1 MSGRRRKL
9 TRLAAAVLF
18 VVPVVVLASPGS
30 SGAVTKTTQAQV
42 QQAKDRLDVLNRQL
56 EVISEDYNA
65 AQVRLGLA
73 QQKLRAART
82 AMVTAQAQANDARS
96 ALAQRAVDAY
106 TNAGSQLNFLL
117 GAQSLADFSD
127 QLEFMGTIAQND
139 ADLATK
145 AQAAGQQAK
154 WAAQQFTAAVADRQS
169 QADQVA
175 AKKSQIEKLVAR
187 QSAAYRKTSANRA
200 DYVAFLKAQQ
210 QAFRQSQ
217 SSGGTAPDNYV
228 PPPNATAVEIAIGA
242 EKSVLGVRY
251 VYSSADPRVGF
262 DCSGLQMWAW
272 GNAGISLPHSAAMQY
287 DALPHVPLD
296 QIQPGDLLFFYSP
309 ITHVAMYLG
318 DGLIIH
324 ATHPGAG
331 GQVHIEPLGSI
342 WTPLLVGAARPG

>member
-1 MSGRRRKL
+1 MTGRRTGL
-9 TRLAAAVLF
+9 TRLAAAVLL
-18 VVPVVVLASPGS
+18 VVPLVVLGSPGS
-30 SGAVTKTTQAQV
+30 SGAVTKTSQAEV
-42 QQAKDRLDVLNRQL
+42 QQAKDKLDALNRQL

-65 AQVRLGLA
+65 AQVRLGIA
-73 QQKLRAART
+73 QQKLQAARV
-82 AMVTAQAQANDARS
+82 AMKTAQAQADDARA

-117 GAQSLADFSD
+117 GAQSFSDFSD

-154 WAAQQFTAAVADRQS
+154 WAAQQFTAAVAERRS
-169 QADQVA
+169 EAAQVA
-175 AKKSQIEKLVAR
+175 AKKSEIQKLVSR
-187 QSAAYRKTSANRA
+187 QSADYRRTSANRA
-200 DYVAFLKAQQ
+200 DYLAFLKAQKE
-210 QAFRQSQ
+210 AFQQSQ

-242 EKSVLGVRY
+242 EKSVLGVRD
-251 VYSSADPRVGF
+251 VYSSADPSVGF

-272 GNAGISLPHSAAMQY
+272 AHAGVYLPHSAAMQY

-324 ATHPGAG
+324 ATHPGPG

-342 WTPLLVGAARPG
+342 WTPLLTGAARPG

>member
-1 MSGRRRKL
+1 MSGGRTRL
-9 TRLAAAVLF
+9 IRLAAAVFF
-18 VVPVVVLASPGS
+18 VVPLVVLASPGS
-30 SGAVTKTTQAQV
+30 SVAVTKTSQAQV
-42 QQAKDRLDVLNRQL
+42 EQAKQKLDVLNHQL
-56 EVISEDYNA
+56 EVVSEDYNT
-65 AQVRLGLA
+65 AQVRLGIA
-73 QQKLRAART
+73 QQKLRTART
-82 AMVTAQAQANDARS
+82 AMLTAKAQAEDARS

-106 TNAGSQLNFLL
+106 TNAGSQLNVLL

-154 WAAQQFTAAVADRQS
+154 WAAQQFTAAVVERQS
-169 QADQVA
+169 EADQVA
-175 AKKSQIEKLVAR
+175 AKKSEIQKLVSK
-187 QSAAYRKTSANRA
+187 QSAEYRKTTANRA
-200 DYVAFLKAQQ
+200 DYVAFLKAQR
-210 QAFRQSQ
+210 QAFRTSQ

-228 PPPNATAVEIAIGA
+228 PPPNASAVQIAIGA

-272 GNAGISLPHSAAMQY
+272 AQAGVSLPHSAAMQY

-324 ATHPGAG
+324 ATHPGPG
-331 GQVHIEPLGSI
+331 GQVHIEPLGDI